1 MAQVTIYIP
10 NDLET
15 RIKTMAKSLDLSISK
30 FITNTLRQKVQ
41 NEWSGDVAKLSGSW
55 SDFPFAEEIR
65 STQGRDVDREA
76 F

>member
-15 RIKTMAKSLDLSISK
+15 KIKTMAKSLDLSISK
-30 FITNTLRQKVQ
+30 FITNTLKQKVK
-41 NEWSGDVAKLSGSW
+41 NEWSSDTVGLSGSW
-55 SDFPFAEEIR
+55 SNFPPLEEIR
-65 STQGRDVDREA
+65 ETRGKDINREA